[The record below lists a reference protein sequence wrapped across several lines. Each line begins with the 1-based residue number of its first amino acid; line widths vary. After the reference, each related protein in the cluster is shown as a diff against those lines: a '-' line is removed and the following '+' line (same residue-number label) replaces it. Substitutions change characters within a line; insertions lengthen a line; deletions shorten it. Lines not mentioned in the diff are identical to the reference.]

1 MRVLAAMSGGVD
13 SAVAAA
19 RAVDAG
25 HEVTGVHLALS
36 RTPGTLRTGSR
47 GCCTIEDSRDA
58 WRAADLLG
66 IPYYVWDFSERFQAD
81 VVDDFVAEYAAG
93 RTPNPCL
100 RCNEKIKFA
109 ALLEKALALGFDAV
123 CTGHYAK
130 VVDGAG
136 GGRELHRA
144 ADWAKDQSYVLG
156 VLTAEQLEHVL
167 LPLAETPSKAE
178 VRAEAARRG
187 LSVAQK
193 PDSHD
198 ICFIPDGDTRGWL
211 AERIELAEGEI
222 KDVEGNVLGTHPGAN
237 AFTVGQR
244 KGLRIGTPAPD
255 GKPRFVLEIRPKTN
269 EVVVGP
275 EAMLA
280 VDELRGIRPTWAG
293 RPVPE
298 AAELLRDGRAAGE
311 ASLSFPVLAQVR
323 AHGDPV
329 PARALLELVE
339 GPDGPDGAPA
349 PELVVRLDE
358 PMRGVAPGQSL
369 VLYQGTRVLGQATI
383 DRAHSLA
390 RPDVAASR

>member
-25 HEVTGVHLALS
+25 HDVTGVHLALS
-36 RTPGTLRTGSR
+36 RTPGTLRTGAR

-58 WRAADLLG
+58 WRTAEKLG

-93 RTPNPCL
+93 RTPNPCM

-109 ALLEKALALGFDAV
+109 ALLDKALALGFDAV

-130 VVDGAG
+130 VVEDADGHK
-136 GGRELHRA
+136 ELHRA

-156 VLTAEQLEHVL
+156 VLTAEQLEHAIF
-167 LPLAETPSKAE
+167 PLAETPSKAQ
-178 VRAEAARRG
+178 VRAEAEERG
-187 LSVAQK
+187 LSVAKK

-211 AERIELAEGEI
+211 EDHMELAPGRIVDTQGTELGE
-222 KDVEGNVLGTHPGAN
+222 HRGAH
-237 AFTVGQR
+237 AYTVGQR
-244 KGLRIGTPAPD
+244 RGLHIGRPAPD

-275 EAMLA
+275 EALLSIDVM
-280 VDELRGIRPTWAG
+280 EGIRPSWAG
-293 RPVPE
+293 LPPREV
-298 AAELLRDGRAAGE
+298 AAMAEDVDGRSDE
-311 ASLSFPVLAQVR
+311 FPVTVQVR
-323 AHGDPV
+323 AHGDPA
-329 PARALLELVE
+329 PARAWLTRK
-339 GPDGPDGAPA
+339 DGQQR
-349 PELVVRLDE
+349 LCVRLDE
-358 PMRGVAPGQSL
+358 PQRGVAPGQTM

-383 DRAHSLA
+383 DAAFADRASA
-390 RPDVAASR
+390 AAS

>member
-1 MRVLAAMSGGVD
+1 MSGGVD

-25 HEVTGVHLALS
+25 HDVTGVHLALS
-36 RTPGTLRTGSR
+36 RTPGTLRTGAR

-58 WRAADLLG
+58 WRAAEKLG

-93 RTPNPCL
+93 RTPNPCM

-130 VVDGAG
+130 VVTDADGHK
-136 GGRELHRA
+136 ELHRA

-156 VLTAEQLEHVL
+156 VLTAEQLEHAIF
-167 LPLAETPSKAE
+167 PLAETPSKAQ
-178 VRAEAARRG
+178 VRAEAEERG
-187 LSVAQK
+187 LSVAKK

-211 AERIELAEGEI
+211 EDHMELAPGRIVDTQGTELGE
-222 KDVEGNVLGTHPGAN
+222 HRGAH
-237 AFTVGQR
+237 AYTVGQR
-244 KGLRIGTPAPD
+244 RGLHIGRPAPD

-275 EAMLA
+275 EALLSIDVM
-280 VDELRGIRPTWAG
+280 EGIRPSWAG
-293 RPVPE
+293 LPPREV
-298 AAELLRDGRAAGE
+298 AAMAEDVDGRSDE
-311 ASLSFPVLAQVR
+311 FPVTVQVR
-323 AHGDPV
+323 AHGDPA
-329 PARALLELVE
+329 PARAWLTRQ
-339 GPDGPDGAPA
+339 DGQQR
-349 PELVVRLDE
+349 LCVRLDE
-358 PMRGVAPGQSL
+358 PQRGVAPGQTM

-383 DRAHSLA
+383 DAAFADRAA
-390 RPDVAASR
+390 AAAS